1 MSEAERS
8 DYGVPVTRH
17 RNFGPR
23 VYWTGLDWTE
33 QRVTLDHPE
42 LISALSIAKV
52 KEQSHVFTARRQLQ
66 AFAIQVAWAQS
77 RAFALTQP

>member
-23 VYWTGLDWTE
+23 VYWTGLNW
-33 QRVTLDHPE
+33 
-42 LISALSIAKV
+42 A
-52 KEQSHVFTARRQLQ
+52 ARN
-66 AFAIQVAWAQS
+66 S
-77 RAFALTQP
+77 RPP

>member
-1 MSEAERS
+1 MVCQLPAIAILVLACTGM
-8 DYGVPVTRH
+8 D
-17 RNFGPR
+17 
-23 VYWTGLDWTE
+23 WTG

-66 AFAIQVAWAQS
+66 ALAVQVAWARS